1 VFNLQGS
8 EIIVIL
14 LLALVVLGPEKL
26 PDAVRRFMKTY
37 NELRKMGQGFQSEL
51 KSALDEPMRELRD
64 TANLI
69 KEQADPTRLFEEAS
83 AQQRLEDAVPAGPT
97 AEPDAPEDDTPA
109 EPDAPVDAAIVVD
122 HAPVDDE
129 PVDPTATV
137 EDPSAADPAGDDGP
151 LGDLDPGSV
160 TIGTPPPVPPVRP
173 AGTVTPLH
181 QPERLGDEAESA

>member
-26 PDAVRRFMKTY
+26 PDAVRRFMQTY

-69 KEQADPTRLFEEAS
+69 KENADPNRLFEEAS
-83 AQQRLEDAVPAGPT
+83 AEQRLEGTD
-97 AEPDAPEDDTPA
+97 
-109 EPDAPVDAAIVVD
+109 
-122 HAPVDDE
+122 PVDD
-129 PVDPTATV
+129 
-137 EDPSAADPAGDDGP
+137 ADPPAAAPPAAAPPADGDDALAAVDDDGP
-151 LGDLDPGSV
+151 RGVLDPGSA
-160 TIGTPPPVPPVRP
+160 TIGIPPVRP
-173 AGTVTPLH
+173 AGTV
-181 QPERLGDEAESA
+181 QPIRQVERLDDEAESA